1 MLASTAMAT
10 DKKVELKVVSADGV
24 GRRELLQ
31 GLFAGVGAS
40 VALPTVA
47 VPEAPHAHVSTSAIA
62 EAQAKAQAPEWKPE
76 FLDAH
81 AFATLGVLCARI
93 LPGSEK
99 ANADR
104 FIDAVLAVVS
114 PERQGRFLR
123 ALSGLEAAA
132 MERHQKPF
140 RSLSEAQQ
148 VELLTAAST
157 MEPSRTDWIWKP
169 GDVLQE
175 PERKNVPLNLRD
187 HFDHVKTWIVD
198 SYYSSQAGLK
208 ELGST
213 GQMFFETFPD
223 CTHPEHR

>member
-1 MLASTAMAT
+1 MA
-10 DKKVELKVVSADGV
+10 DKKLELKVVNPDGL

-40 VALPTVA
+40 VALPTAA
-47 VPEAPHAHVSTSAIA
+47 VPEATHTHVSPPAIA
-62 EAQAKAQAPEWKPE
+62 EAQAKAVAPEWKPE
-76 FLDAH
+76 LLDAH
-81 AFATLGVLCARI
+81 QLATLGVLCARI

-104 FIDAVLAVVS
+104 FIDSVLAVSS

-123 ALSGLEAAA
+123 ALSGFEAES
-132 MERHQKPF
+132 MQRWQKPF
-140 RSLSEAQQ
+140 KSCSEAQQ
-148 VELLTAAST
+148 IELLTAASKL
-157 MEPSRTDWIWKP
+157 EPSQQDWIWKP
-169 GDVLQE
+169 GEILQQ
-175 PERKNVPLNLRD
+175 PERKQAPLNLRD

-223 CTHPEHR
+223 CTHPEHK

>member
-1 MLASTAMAT
+1 MAN
-10 DKKVELKVVSADGV
+10 KERRELPVVNADGV

-40 VALPTVA
+40 VALPAAA
-47 VPEAPHAHVSTSAIA
+47 VPEAAHAHVSPSAIA
-62 EAQAKAQAPEWKPE
+62 EAQARSQAPEWKAE

-81 AFATLGVLCARI
+81 SLATLGVLCARI

-99 ANADR
+99 AHADR
-104 FIDAVLAVVS
+104 FIDAVLAVAS

-123 ALSGLEAAA
+123 ALSGLEAEA
-132 MERHQKPF
+132 MQRHQKPF
-140 RSLSEAQQ
+140 KSLAEAQQ
-148 VELLTAAST
+148 LELLTAAST
-157 MEPSRTDWIWKP
+157 LEPSRKDWIWKP
-169 GDVLQE
+169 GEVLQE
-175 PERKNVPLNLRD
+175 PERKPEPLNLRD

-223 CTHPEHR
+223 CTHDEHR